1 MNGTRNSIRRV
12 GFRFA
17 TLLLPIMIATIPA
30 LAKHSSS
37 LHGIQQDPAGK
48 ECSRAGMPC
57 STASTPESSK
67 STSAS
72 TKQQLDQIERQ
83 SVNSFKAASQH
94 TNSKPAAYRP
104 PTVRGSSD
112 RQSSINFS
120 YRAPQPGGTR
130 STPNR

>member
-1 MNGTRNSIRRV
+1 MNGLKNSIRRV
-12 GFRFA
+12 AFHSAILLVSIIVA
-17 TLLLPIMIATIPA
+17 TVPT
-30 LAKHSSS
+30 LAKHSPS

-48 ECSRAGMPC
+48 ECNRGGMPC